1 MVGVDKLTVTGF
13 TLAAITTRGGGLKG
27 KNTKVQKPQVS
38 ASDRHS
44 LEGLSM
50 LKVKVAQ
57 EAKERNSDVDRVYG
71 KHRGGRTNG
80 TFEKKQKKLG
90 AEDQFEFWE
99 VSARI

>member
-1 MVGVDKLTVTGF
+1 
-13 TLAAITTRGGGLKG
+13 
-27 KNTKVQKPQVS
+27 
-38 ASDRHS
+38 
-44 LEGLSM
+44 M
-50 LKVKVAQ
+50 LKVAQ

-80 TFEKKQKKLG
+80 TFEKKKLG

>member
-50 LKVKVAQ
+50 LKVAQ
-57 EAKERNSDVDRVYG
+57 EAKVRNSDVDRVYG

-80 TFEKKQKKLG
+80 TFEKKNWEQKTSLSFGK
-90 AEDQFEFWE
+90 
-99 VSARI
+99 SAQGFD